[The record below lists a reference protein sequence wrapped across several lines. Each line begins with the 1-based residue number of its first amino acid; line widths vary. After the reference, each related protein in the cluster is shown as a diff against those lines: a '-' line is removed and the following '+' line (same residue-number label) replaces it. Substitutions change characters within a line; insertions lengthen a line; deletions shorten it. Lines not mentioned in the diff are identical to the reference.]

1 MGTNATFPF
10 AADGDLEDKTLEIM
24 DAIEKNKLRMKELT
38 GSNPQLAKQVE
49 ALDWDELKTA
59 VEECIFNKDET
70 SLPENYGPGLG
81 VDPVRALGGG
91 GGREGLDRP
100 ARDLLQMECAKETFL
115 RICHSEVV
123 PGADAKVQVKR
134 NLADHNGSV
143 LGLPGLFQGLDYLN
157 AQSVS
162 LNRKSMLVIARVFH
176 LR

>member
-1 MGTNATFPF
+1 M
-10 AADGDLEDKTLEIM
+10 
-24 DAIEKNKLRMKELT
+24 
-38 GSNPQLAKQVE
+38 
-49 ALDWDELKTA
+49 
-59 VEECIFNKDET
+59 
-70 SLPENYGPGLG
+70 
-81 VDPVRALGGG
+81 VRAL
-91 GGREGLDRP
+91 RMMRNVPVDLARDLLTKQNQATTARDRPAISKAGVKVDP

-134 NLADHNGSV
+134 NLADHTGSV

-157 AQSVS
+157 AESVS

>member
-1 MGTNATFPF
+1 VV
-10 AADGDLEDKTLEIM
+10 
-24 DAIEKNKLRMKELT
+24 
-38 GSNPQLAKQVE
+38 LAKDLHTWGAE
-49 ALDWDELKTA
+49 AVLPKGLVLLTESKVRVPATA
-59 VEECIFNKDET
+59 RDRPAISKE
-70 SLPENYGPGLG
+70 G
-81 VDPVRALGGG
+81 VKAG
-91 GGREGLDRP
+91 P